1 MARYSR
7 VAPGGGGYNPVMSQS
22 ISPAGLVASPY
33 MMSREEVSEHHQMAG
48 MKKDDKYW
56 ERRRSGVAASSD
68 DLQ

>member
-1 MARYSR
+1 MARYSSL
-7 VAPGGGGYNPVMSQS
+7 AGAGYNPVLTQS
-22 ISPAGLVASPY
+22 ISPVGMVGSPY
-33 MMSREEVSEHHQMAG
+33 VMGGEEAGDHHQMAG